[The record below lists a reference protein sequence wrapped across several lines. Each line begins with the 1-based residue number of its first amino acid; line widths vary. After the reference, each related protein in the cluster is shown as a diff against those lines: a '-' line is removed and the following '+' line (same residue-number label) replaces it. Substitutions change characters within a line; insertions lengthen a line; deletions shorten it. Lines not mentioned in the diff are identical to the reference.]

1 MAFVRLQLCLG
12 QIGISH
18 WLVRSI
24 HEVHLGHRNGA
35 QPVRVE

>member
-1 MAFVRLQLCLG
+1 MGFARLELCLEK
-12 QIGISH
+12 IGILH

-24 HEVHLGHRNGA
+24 HEVHRGHRNGA